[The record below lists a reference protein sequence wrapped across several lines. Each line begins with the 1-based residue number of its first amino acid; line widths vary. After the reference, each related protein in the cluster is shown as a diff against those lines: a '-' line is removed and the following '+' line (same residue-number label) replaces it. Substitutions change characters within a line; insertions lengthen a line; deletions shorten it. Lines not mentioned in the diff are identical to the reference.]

1 LETDGLFR
9 HELFDKVC
17 GVCELANLW
26 FRIFE
31 SSFIGSIPSIWDRA
45 KVCHARLAGGGKS
58 LDVCDLYASMSS
70 SRRETLLSRSWESAG
85 DFVVDFFE
93 R

>member
-1 LETDGLFR
+1 LEREGLFR

-17 GVCELANLW
+17 GFVDS
-26 FRIFE
+26 RICGSEFSS

-70 SRRETLLSRSWESAG
+70 SRRRTLLSRSWESAG
-85 DFVVDFFE
+85 DFVVGFFE